1 MLMLANE
8 KIAALHSELNDLV
21 ERERQRR
28 IAFLEAQQLV
38 IKEFV
43 ENAITQTKEHE
54 KIQRE
59 LDRRNWEIESHEAM
73 QRHVRQ
79 LTAQH
84 SEHLL
89 QMSQFLQEKFSRQS
103 ELQVRE
109 AVARET
115 RAFEAALLGWKLR
128 MEAIEKVVD
137 GESL

>member
-8 KIAALHSELNDLV
+8 RIAALHSELNDLV

-59 LDRRNWEIESHEAM
+59 LDRRNW
-73 QRHVRQ
+73 VR
-79 LTAQH
+79 LMRNI
-84 SEHLL
+84 L
-89 QMSQFLQEKFSRQS
+89 F
-103 ELQVRE
+103 
-109 AVARET
+109 
-115 RAFEAALLGWKLR
+115 
-128 MEAIEKVVD
+128 
-137 GESL
+137 